1 MRTFGLQGNAKHLST
16 VQTIKSRLM
25 AKSMIEAIDI
35 LTSERQST
43 ACALKVAAGSIAIMI
58 MEG

>member
-1 MRTFGLQGNAKHLST
+1 
-16 VQTIKSRLM
+16 M

-43 ACALKVAAGSIAIMI
+43 ACALKVAAGSIAFMI